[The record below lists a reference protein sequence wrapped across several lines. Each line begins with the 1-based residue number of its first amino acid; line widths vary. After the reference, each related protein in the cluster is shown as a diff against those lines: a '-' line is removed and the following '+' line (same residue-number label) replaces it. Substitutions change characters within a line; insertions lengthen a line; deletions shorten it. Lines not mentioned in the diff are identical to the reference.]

1 MVRLERSALM
11 PFTPAQLLAL
21 VQDVPRYPD
30 YMPGCVAAQVE
41 SNEGAHTQAGLRFKF
56 AGITESFTTE
66 NTVRTHPNGDC
77 SLEMRLLRGPFKSLI
92 GQWRFLPLGDAGCK
106 VSLSVHLDWGSWSL
120 GRLLAP
126 QLDRAVGNVMQ
137 AFKQRADQLYGSATA
152 TH

>member
-1 MVRLERSALM
+1 MVQLERSALM
-11 PFTPAQLLAL
+11 PFTPMQLLAL
-21 VQDVPRYPD
+21 VQDVPSYPS

-41 SNEGAHTQAGLRFKF
+41 LADGAHTQAGLRFKF

-66 NTVRTHPNGDC
+66 NTVLTYPQGDC

-92 GQWRFLPLGDAGCK
+92 GQWRFQPLGDEGCK
-106 VSLSVHLDWGSWSL
+106 VSLSVQLDWGTWSL

-137 AFKQRADQLYGSATA
+137 AFKLRADQLYGTA